1 MKKIIRMAIG
11 SGIAMAVLLFLLFGG
26 GAMLGEALS
35 SGMMGDSIMGTMGS
49 IGWMWIPVLLMLV
62 LLVLIVWVIFGQR
75 K

>member
-1 MKKIIRMAIG
+1 MKKITKMAIG
-11 SGIAMAVLLFLLFGG
+11 SLIAIAVVVFLLFGG

-35 SGMMGDSIMGTMGS
+35 NVMMDDGVIGTMGN
-49 IGWMWIPVLLMLV
+49 IGWMWIPVLLMMV

>member
-1 MKKIIRMAIG
+1 MKKITKMAIG
-11 SGIAMAVLLFLLFGG
+11 SVIAIAVVLFLLFG

-35 SGMMGDSIMGTMGS
+35 SVTMDDGVIGTMGS
-49 IGWMWIPVLLMLV
+49 IGWMWIPVLLMMV

>member
-1 MKKIIRMAIG
+1 MKKITKMAIG
-11 SGIAMAVLLFLLFGG
+11 SVIAIAVVLFLLFGG

-35 SGMMGDSIMGTMGS
+35 SVMMDDGVIGTMGS
-49 IGWMWIPVLLMLV
+49 IGWMWIPVLLMMV